1 MRLINEANY
10 DIKTLQTRLINILE
24 GIDKVCAEHNLTY
37 FLWAGTMLGA
47 VRHKGFI
54 PWDDDM
60 DIAMPRKDYE
70 ILLAHGNEWM
80 PEPFEVIGPH
90 NRPDYPYPFAKVVD
104 AGTTVIE
111 RPDFKHPEGIYV
123 DIFPLDGMTGN
134 MKERKFHMKKYKFY
148 RHMLFFRGRD
158 PFKHGK
164 GHRSWFPLLLHQ
176 IFSMEGLQKKLQKIM
191 ARYDYDNSEF
201 VIDYDSCERGI
212 VPKYVVEGVVDF
224 EFGGKVFKGLKNYDA
239 YLSHNYGDYMTPPPK
254 DKQIQHNFY
263 YIDLD
268 MPYREFIKNGGMK
281 K

>member
-70 ILLAHGNEWM
+70 ILLAHSNEWM

-134 MKERKFHMKKYKFY
+134 MRERKFHMKKYKFY

-164 GHRSWFPLLLHQ
+164 RIDCLFFLLVHKLFPIHW
-176 IFSMEGLQKKLQKIM
+176 IEARIDKLQH
-191 ARYDYDNSEF
+191 AYDWDESKLVADHDNAP
-201 VIDYDSCERGI
+201 DRGI
-212 VPKYVVEGVVDF
+212 LSKDVYGTPVSYAFENTHLYGVA
-224 EFGGKVFKGLKNYDA
+224 NPNA
-239 YLSHNYGDYMTPPPK
+239 YLSYCYGDYMKLPASLPP
-254 DKQIQHNFY
+254 QNFRLM
-263 YIDLD
+263 DLKK
-268 MPYREFIKNGGMK
+268 PYKEWLQEHHQNK
-281 K
+281 